1 MIKHGI
7 PVYDGIVMGKARLY
21 RQWRFDPDSLH
32 ESEDAAERTQ
42 AYQAAVERAQGELEL
57 IRASLSAAPEK
68 AKIIDAHMLLLQD
81 FAMDDM
87 IRADIAAGKTAA
99 AAIGDTYDMFIGVLG
114 DTDNDFTQQKV
125 SDLYDVRG
133 RLLRCLA
140 GEEDRDLSRLPGP
153 CVIFAKDLYPTDTAT
168 IDRKNVLAIVT
179 ETGNMTSHT
188 AILARSFGITT
199 VLGVEGV
206 TELVEDGDTVAVD
219 GTAGTVCIRPDE
231 KEQAEY
237 LARTAQAEEAQNRRL
252 YYMGRPSVTA
262 DGVRVLTEL
271 NISAVD
277 DTDEQALAS
286 CDGVGLMRS
295 EFLYMRSKDA
305 LPDEE
310 WQFREYKAALDALG
324 GKSLILRTLDIGGDK
339 QLECLPLPKE
349 DNPFLGVR
357 ALRLCFERP
366 EIFRTQLRAA
376 LRASAYGDLWLMF
389 PMVGGVDDFRR
400 AKAFVLGVMDELDA
414 EHIPF
419 NRDIKLGV
427 MIEIPSAALMAD
439 ALAAEADFGSI
450 GTNDLCQ
457 YTLAAD
463 RMNERTAPYY
473 RSCDPAVLRLI
484 RYAAQEFSKAGKPLG
499 VCGEMAGEAV
509 AAAALVGLGIRT
521 LSMGP
526 GNMPAV
532 KEMLASLSCADAKER
547 ADAACAAASA
557 AEARFVLEKGIVSR

>member
-7 PVYDGIVMGKARLY
+7 PVYDGTVMGQAMLY
-21 RQWRFDPDSLH
+21 RRWSFDP
-32 ESEDAAERTQ
+32 ESVRESGDTEERTQMYQTAAER
-42 AYQAAVERAQGELEL
+42 AAAELEL
-57 IRASLSAAPEK
+57 IRDSLSAEPEK
-68 AKIIDAHMLLLQD
+68 AKIIDAHLLLLRD
-81 FAMDDM
+81 IAMDEL
-87 IRADIAAGKTAA
+87 IRSDIAAGKTVP
-99 AAIGDTYDMFIGVLG
+99 AAISGVYEMFAEVLG
-114 DTDNDFTQQKV
+114 GADNDFTRQKG
-125 SDLYDVRG
+125 SDLYDVRD
-133 RLLRCLA
+133 RLLRCLT
-140 GEEDRDLSRLPGP
+140 GEKERDLSHLPGP
-153 CVIFAKDLYPTDTAT
+153 CVIFAEDLYPTDTAT

-206 TELVEDGDTVAVD
+206 TELVRDGDTVAVD

-231 KEQAEY
+231 NEQSEY
-237 LARTAQAEEAQNRRL
+237 LSQIARAQAVQERRL
-252 YYMGRPSVTA
+252 GYMGAPSITA

-271 NISAVD
+271 NISAIE
-277 DTDEQALAS
+277 DTDERALAS

-295 EFLYMRSKDA
+295 EFLYMRSKDT

-310 WQFREYKAALDALG
+310 WQFGEYRAAVEALDG
-324 GKSLILRTLDIGGDK
+324 RGVILRTLDIGGDK

-349 DNPFLGVR
+349 ENPFLGVR

-366 EIFRTQLRAA
+366 EMFKTQLRAA
-376 LRASAYGDLWLMF
+376 LRASAYGDLSLMF
-389 PMVGGVDDFRR
+389 PMVGGVEDFRR
-400 AKAFVLGVMDELDA
+400 AKKAVLDTMDELDA

-419 NRDIKLGV
+419 NRDIRLGV

-439 ALAAEADFGSI
+439 VIAAEADFGSI

-484 RYAAQEFSKAGKPLG
+484 RYAAREFSKAGKPLG
-499 VCGEMAGEAV
+499 VCGEMAGETV
-509 AAAALVGLGIRT
+509 GAAALVGLGIRT

-532 KEMLASLSCADAKER
+532 KEMLASLSCADAESC
-547 ADAACAAASA
+547 ANAACAAATA
-557 AEARFVLEKGIVSR
+557 EEARAILEKVISQ

>member
-99 AAIGDTYDMFIGVLG
+99 SAIGDTYDMFIGVLG

-206 TELVEDGDTVAVD
+206 TELVEDGDPVAVD

-376 LRASAYGDLWLMF
+376 LRASAYPLQPGYKARR
-389 PMVGGVDDFRR
+389 DDRDTLRR
-400 AKAFVLGVMDELDA
+400 ADGGRAGRRSRLRQHRHQRSVPVHPGRRPHERAHRPVLPELRPRGPAAHTLRGAGVFEGREAYGRLRRDGGRGRCGGRARRSRHKDA
-414 EHIPF
+414 EHGSRKHARGKG
-419 NRDIKLGV
+419 NAR
-427 MIEIPSAALMAD
+427 
-439 ALAAEADFGSI
+439 LA
-450 GTNDLCQ
+450 Q
-457 YTLAAD
+457 
-463 RMNERTAPYY
+463 
-473 RSCDPAVLRLI
+473 LR
-484 RYAAQEFSKAGKPLG
+484 RRKGARRRR
-499 VCGEMAGEAV
+499 VCRRLRRG
-509 AAAALVGLGIRT
+509 
-521 LSMGP
+521 GP
-526 GNMPAV
+526 VHP
-532 KEMLASLSCADAKER
+532 
-547 ADAACAAASA
+547 
-557 AEARFVLEKGIVSR
+557 

>member
-1 MIKHGI
+1 
-7 PVYDGIVMGKARLY
+7 MGKARLY
-21 RQWRFDPDSLH
+21 RQWRFDPASLH
-32 ESEDAAERTQ
+32 ESEDAGVRAQ
-42 AYQAAVERAQGELEL
+42 AYQAAVESAQGELEL
-57 IRASLSAAPEK
+57 IRDSLSAAPEK
-68 AKIIDAHMLLLQD
+68 AKIIDAHLLLLQD

-87 IRADIAAGKTAA
+87 IRSDIAAGKTAA
-99 AAIGDTYDMFIGVLG
+99 AAINDTYDMFISALS
-114 DTDNDFTQQKV
+114 DTDNDFTRQKV
-125 SDLYDVRG
+125 SDLYDVRN

-168 IDRKNVLAIVT
+168 IDRRNVLAIVT

-219 GTAGTVCIRPDE
+219 GSAGIVCIRPDE

-237 LARTAQAEEAQNRRL
+237 LSRTAQAEEAQNRRL
-252 YYMGRPSVTA
+252 YYMGKPSVTA

-277 DTDEQALAS
+277 DTDEQALSS

-324 GKSLILRTLDIGGDK
+324 GKSVILRTLDIGGDK

-389 PMVGGVDDFRR
+389 PMVGGVEDFRR
-400 AKAFVLGVMDELDA
+400 AKKFVLDVMDELDA

-439 ALAAEADFGSI
+439 VLAAEADFGSI

-526 GNMPAV
+526 GNMPVV
-532 KEMLASLSCADAKER
+532 KEMLASLSCADAQER
-547 ADAACAAASA
+547 ANAACAAASA
-557 AEARFVLEKGIVSR
+557 AEARSILEKGIIS

>member
-1 MIKHGI
+1 
-7 PVYDGIVMGKARLY
+7 MGKARLY
-21 RQWRFDPDSLH
+21 RQWRFDPASLH
-32 ESEDAAERTQ
+32 ESEDAGVRAQ
-42 AYQAAVERAQGELEL
+42 AYQAAVESAQGELEL
-57 IRASLSAAPEK
+57 IRDSLSAAPEK
-68 AKIIDAHMLLLQD
+68 AKIIDAHLLLLQD

-87 IRADIAAGKTAA
+87 IRSDIAAGKTAA
-99 AAIGDTYDMFIGVLG
+99 AAINDTYDMFISALS
-114 DTDNDFTQQKV
+114 DTDNDFTRQKV
-125 SDLYDVRG
+125 SDLYDVRN

-168 IDRKNVLAIVT
+168 IDRRNVLAIVT

-219 GTAGTVCIRPDE
+219 GSAGIVCIRPDE

-237 LARTAQAEEAQNRRL
+237 LSCTAQAEEAQNRRL
-252 YYMGRPSVTA
+252 YYMGKPSVTA

-277 DTDEQALAS
+277 DTDEQALSS

-324 GKSLILRTLDIGGDK
+324 GKSVILRTLDIGGDK

-389 PMVGGVDDFRR
+389 PMVGGVEDFRR
-400 AKAFVLGVMDELDA
+400 AKKFVLDVMDELDA

-439 ALAAEADFGSI
+439 VLAAEADFGSI

-532 KEMLASLSCADAKER
+532 KEMLASLSCADAQER
-547 ADAACAAASA
+547 ANAACAAASA
-557 AEARFVLEKGIVSR
+557 AEARSILEKGIIS